1 MAYQKLQPTRGI
13 GVVPNDTYN
22 IFSPS
27 SSVVSSGVSTSATT
41 DSLTDANA
49 DFISAGVQVGD
60 VVYRERY
67 NYSSGKN
74 RNALGTVTAVDANGT
89 QLTVSAVADNDVSGT
104 PTSFSMPSGIKYRIF
119 RPSENVNNGCIL
131 YIGSIGAGGL
141 LRVVTAAG
149 DDLMLTGVV
158 QGSYTPVQVVK
169 VLEDGTNCSNITA
182 LW

>member
-1 MAYQKLQPTRGI
+1 MAYQKLQPNRGI

-41 DSLTDANA
+41 DSLTDTNA

-67 NYSSGKN
+67 NYNTGKN
-74 RNALGTVTAVDANGT
+74 RNALGTVTAVNVNGT
-89 QLTVSAVADNDVSGT
+89 QLTVSAVADNDVNGT
-104 PTSFSMPSGIKYRIF
+104 PTSFTMPSGIKYRIF

-131 YIGSIGAGGL
+131 YIGDAPSGNILRVLTAGG
-141 LRVVTAAG
+141 
-149 DDLMLTGVV
+149 DDITLTGVV

-169 VLEDGTNCSNITA
+169 VFSDTTVGNITA

>member
-41 DSLTDANA
+41 DSLADTNA

-67 NYSSGKN
+67 NNTNGKS
-74 RNALGTVTAVDANGT
+74 RCALGTVTAVNVNGT
-89 QLTVSAVADNDVSGT
+89 QLTVSLVADNHISTATD
-104 PTSFSMPSGIKYRIF
+104 FSIDSGIKYRIF

-131 YIGSIGAGGL
+131 YIGNVGSGGI
-141 LRVVTAAG
+141 LRVLTAAG
-149 DDLMLTGVV
+149 DELMLTGVV

-169 VLEDGTNCSNITA
+169 VFKTGTDCSNITA